1 MNKTLLIEFL
11 TEELPSKILNKISNE
26 FSNILYEIL
35 KKNNFLE
42 KNSFATSYA
51 TPRRLAVSITNV
63 CSISNNKII
72 RKKILPVSLALD
84 NVSKSPTDLLKKKLY
99 NLSKIIGIKLIKFN
113 QLEKNIEK
121 KVEFFFYNH
130 IIKGVLLKI
139 SLQKILEKAISK
151 LQIPIAM
158 NYQNFNYIN
167 NTQKIFCFIRPVRKL
182 LVLHGD
188 DIIKINLFGLNSGN
202 QTLGHRFLSKKNIK
216 INFAEQYSDILD
228 RDGKVI
234 ANFQYRKKYIRN
246 LLLKAA
252 GKYKILMPEILLDEV
267 TALVEWPIIYMCK
280 FDKSFLAIPKEC
292 LILIM
297 QKYQKYFALKDSN
310 NNLCSKFLIV
320 SNLETN
326 NPYFIIKGNEQVLHS
341 RLLDANFFYE
351 QDKKKKLIDRVPFL
365 KDVIY
370 HNKLG
375 NQFERTL
382 RICKISI
389 KIANLLNEDSK
400 LVERAA
406 FLSKSDLLTSMV
418 IEFPELQGVI
428 GSYYAYNDGES
439 IEIIKSI
446 KEHYKPCF
454 SGDTLPKNII
464 SIILALSDKLE
475 ILVGIWGIGLKPT
488 GDKDPFALRRCTIGI
503 LRILIEKNLPLSI
516 LELLNITINIFKKN
530 INFNN
535 PIKELLKFIY
545 DRLFTLLNYKNYK
558 FNEIQAIIEKKPDII
573 SNIHDKIIAIHSFIL
588 LPESKKI
595 LFINKRIHNILKKI
609 DSSFFEN
616 KKIKY
621 ELLKKPEEINLYII
635 INKIKPEVDILYSK
649 GEFFEIL
656 KLLIKLYDSTNIY
669 FKKIKIITQDILLKT
684 NRLILLKKIYKLLNV
699 IADLSKLIQ

>member
-1 MNKTLLIEFL
+1 MNKILLVEFL

-26 FSNILYEIL
+26 FSNILYKIL

-42 KNSFATSYA
+42 KNSFAIPYA

-63 CSISNNKII
+63 CSISHDKII
-72 RKKILPVSLALD
+72 RKKILPVSLAL
-84 NVSKSPTDLLKKKLY
+84 NNISKAPTVLLKKKLS
-99 NLSKIIGIKLIKFN
+99 NLSKIIGIKLIKLN

-130 IIKGVLLKI
+130 IIKGILLKI
-139 SLQKILEKAISK
+139 SLQKILEEVISK
-151 LQIPIAM
+151 LPIPIIM
-158 NYQNFNYIN
+158 NYQNFNNIN

-182 LVLHGD
+182 LILHGD
-188 DIIKINLFGLNSGN
+188 NIIKINLFGLNSSN
-202 QTLGHRFLSKKNIK
+202 KTLGHRFLSKKIIK
-216 INFAEQYSDILD
+216 INSAEQYSDTLNKK
-228 RDGKVI
+228 GKVI

-267 TALVEWPIIYMCK
+267 TALVEWPIIHMCR
-280 FDKSFLAIPKEC
+280 FDKSFLTIPKEC

-297 QKYQKYFALKDSN
+297 QKYQKYFALKDS

-351 QDKKKKLIDRVPFL
+351 QDKKKKLIDRVPLL
-365 KDVIY
+365 KNVIY

-389 KIANLLNEDSK
+389 KISNLLNENSK

-418 IEFPELQGVI
+418 IEFPELQGII
-428 GSYYAYNDGES
+428 GGYYAYNDGES

-475 ILVGIWGIGLKPT
+475 TLVGIWGIGLKPT
-488 GDKDPFALRRCTIGI
+488 GDKDPFALRRCTMGI
-503 LRILIEKNLPLSI
+503 LRILIEKNIPLSI
-516 LELLNITINIFKKN
+516 LELLNNTVNIFKKN
-530 INFNN
+530 IHFNN
-535 PIKELLKFIY
+535 PTKELLKFIY
-545 DRLFTLLNYKNYK
+545 DRLYTLLNKKKYK
-558 FNEIQAIIEKKPDII
+558 FNEIQAIIKKKPDII
-573 SNIHDKIIAIHSFIL
+573 SNINDKIIAIHSFIL

-595 LFINKRIHNILKKI
+595 LSINKRIHNIFKNI
-609 DSSFFEN
+609 DSSFLKN
-616 KKIKY
+616 KKIQY
-621 ELLKKPEEINLYII
+621 ELFKKTEEINLYII
-635 INKIKPEVDILYSK
+635 IKKIEPKINILYSK
-649 GEFFEIL
+649 GEFFKIL

-669 FKKIKIITQDILLKT
+669 FEKVQIITQDILLKT
-684 NRLILLKKIYKLLNV
+684 NRLILIKKLYKLLNI